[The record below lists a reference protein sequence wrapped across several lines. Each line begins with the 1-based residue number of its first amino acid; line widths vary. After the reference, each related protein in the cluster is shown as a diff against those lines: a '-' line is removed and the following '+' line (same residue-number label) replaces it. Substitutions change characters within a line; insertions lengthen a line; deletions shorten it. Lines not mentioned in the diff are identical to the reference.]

1 MSTASILVP
10 NNLNIFCNSITT
22 ANSSG
27 SAGSNFTN
35 INVSNNINNSGG
47 FAYYNNTFT
56 TGTAQ
61 INALSVVGSSTVS
74 ALQANSIASLST
86 ISAAGNISSSGA
98 YSGASSAI
106 TGLGSFGSISSSGGI
121 SSSGALTA
129 PSCSIS
135 GLGSFGSI
143 SSSGNINSSG
153 SITSG
158 TANFTNINVSGG
170 NSVLSNISTLNSVQ
184 FGASTQQINIHR
196 GLAGTQYIFSLPSSP
211 LQNVTANLYD
221 PGTSATTYM
230 MLGIQPTL
238 FYNNTGHQALTVSN
252 AGTTIFVIADAAYTI
267 TIPDIS
273 SGVIGTRYK
282 FILSSRSSAVAV
294 TLNTNTPNNAA
305 FTAIIVNGGTAGGT
319 GGVAQN
325 TITFSSAA
333 VAGDY
338 IELISNGILWLCN
351 AGCQTAGNITC
362 P

>member
-196 GLAGTQYIFSLPSSP
+196 GLGGTQYFFSLPASP

-252 AGTTIFVIADAAYTI
+252 AGTIIFVIADAAYTI

>member
-1 MSTASILVP
+1 MSFQ
-10 NNLNIFCNSITT
+10 NLTQANPYNLFCNSIS
-22 ANSSG
+22 NSSG
-27 SAGSNFTN
+27 LITSGEAIRFDS
-35 INVSNNINNSGG
+35 VINNSGG
-47 FAYYNNTFT
+47 YAYFNNLFA
-56 TGTAQ
+56 TGTVEITTLEAA
-61 INALSVVGSSTVS
+61 NANLGVLQADSILSLSTVTGSGDFDIGGDLAVVGSSTVS

-196 GLAGTQYIFSLPSSP
+196 GLAGTQYIF
-211 LQNVTANLYD
+211 
-221 PGTSATTYM
+221 
-230 MLGIQPTL
+230 
-238 FYNNTGHQALTVSN
+238 F
-252 AGTTIFVIADAAYTI
+252 TI
-267 TIPDIS
+267 
-273 SGVIGTRYK
+273 
-282 FILSSRSSAVAV
+282 
-294 TLNTNTPNNAA
+294 
-305 FTAIIVNGGTAGGT
+305 
-319 GGVAQN
+319 
-325 TITFSSAA
+325 
-333 VAGDY
+333 
-338 IELISNGILWLCN
+338 
-351 AGCQTAGNITC
+351 
-362 P
+362 